1 MSTCELIHAT
11 SRNASL
17 TFLCVQSDG
26 PLTAEP
32 VDETITPD
40 NVDTISP
47 EPQDT
52 AKPSISNPDPAEVKE
67 VDNIGTLRFDI
78 AFRWIDRT
86 ASIFIFALILR
97 DVDVLKDDPSHEE
110 TTASPPSNNVRP
122 TITIYLNA
130 LHLPI
135 AFQVPLQREVS
146 EELDEDSGARQ
157 FRARGRRS
165 VPRPITSRVS
175 EDVGLLVDE
184 GRSSSAMS
192 GVRVGTKPK
201 PPFKPP
207 KGKDDV
213 IEE

>member
-1 MSTCELIHAT
+1 M
-11 SRNASL
+11 
-17 TFLCVQSDG
+17 
-26 PLTAEP
+26 
-32 VDETITPD
+32 DETINPD
-40 NVDTISP
+40 NVDTTSP
-47 EPQDT
+47 EPQDA
-52 AKPSISNPDPAEVKE
+52 AKPSISNPDSVDVKE
-67 VDNIGTLRFDI
+67 ADNIGTLRFDI
-78 AFRWIDRT
+78 TFKWIDRT
-86 ASIFIFALILR
+86 ASIFIFTLILR
-97 DVDVLKDDPSHEE
+97 DVDDLEDDPSHEE
-110 TTASPPSNNVRP
+110 TTVPPASNNVRP
-122 TITIYLNA
+122 TITVYLNA
-130 LHLPI
+130 PHLPI

-146 EELDEDSGARQ
+146 EELDEDSGAKQ

-175 EDVGLLVDE
+175 EDVGLFVDE

>member
-1 MSTCELIHAT
+1 M
-11 SRNASL
+11 ASSIIDPPYPDPSSED
-17 TFLCVQSDG
+17 VNIDG

-110 TTASPPSNNVRP
+110 TTASPPSNNV
-122 TITIYLNA
+122 
-130 LHLPI
+130 
-135 AFQVPLQREVS
+135 PLQREVS